1 MRRFENIKPELNVSK
16 FWEIDEPTTHGFHA
30 SPNKFWLEVRWGR
43 IGFLAQSN
51 RHHFFLSRVEADR
64 FVADKIKEKLTRGYV
79 EVDKLAYM
87 PVVVKGQNA
96 KKLSPEDFA
105 AASAAMAPPKP
116 IVTGPP
122 AACTHDNLQRWGGG
136 FRCMVCLAPLKNFKA
151 VPEKVNVVAV
161 SDAPRHIELD
171 DD

>member
-16 FWEIDEPTTHGFHA
+16 FWEIDEPQTTHGYHA
-30 SPNKFWLEVRWGR
+30 PLKFWLEVRWGR

-51 RHHFFLSRVEADR
+51 RHHFLSRVEADR

-79 EVDKLAYM
+79 ERKRGLYFLVGQK
-87 PVVVKGQNA
+87 VVYKTAAQCGEDTE
-96 KKLSPEDFA
+96 KKDLP
-105 AASAAMAPPKP
+105 PPKP
-116 IVTGPP
+116 VVTGPP